1 MYTNLYERRQ
11 DCVAKKKDDDKKKSL
26 KRQPPASTPEGRENQ
41 LISLAFDAAEEMIL
55 SGTASSQVITHF
67 LKLGSTKNQLE
78 AEKLRKEN
86 ILLEAKAEALE
97 SSKRIEE
104 LYSEAI
110 KAMRGYQ
117 GIPNEEKQDE

>member
-1 MYTNLYERRQ
+1 M
-11 DCVAKKKDDDKKKSL
+11 AKKNDDGKKKSL

-41 LISLAFDAAEEMIL
+41 LISMAYDAAEEMIL
-55 SGTASSQVITHF
+55 NGTASSQVITHF

-97 SSKRIEE
+97 STKRIEE

-117 GIPNEEKQDE
+117 GIPSEPKEEDQ